1 MHSALGR
8 HYRRRRCVL
17 EHLVSLDLNIGVLE
31 DVKRRARMDVRREE
45 NRLGRPEL
53 RKWCVARNAVGF
65 LLLCL
70 LPQYRS
76 LLGHAVARALPVF
89 VDLAPDLRTR
99 HTLINIVG
107 SFVLD

>member
-70 LPQYRS
+70 LP
-76 LLGHAVARALPVF
+76 HAFARALPVL
-89 VDLAPDLRTR
+89 VDLAPDLRTW